1 MGLEIEVG
9 ASLKQHSVLVI
20 PCFNEEARLQPAAF
34 AALLEDPRVELLF
47 VNDGST
53 DGTEAALQR
62 FADAHGAGARRRV
75 RVLSMQQN
83 VGKAEAV
90 RQGMCEALA
99 TQPYGV
105 GYFDA
110 DLATPPSEI
119 LRLLRV
125 LYDREA
131 AVVLGSRIALLG
143 RHIERSPTRHYLG
156 RLFATLASAALSLP
170 VYDTQCGAKLFRG
183 TASLRAAL
191 AEPFISRWAFD
202 VELIGRLVRGGP
214 NVPPLDVDSF
224 HEEPLLEWHD
234 VAGSKLRATHM
245 ARSLYDL
252 GQIARSLRARG
263 KQR

>member
-1 MGLEIEVG
+1 M
-9 ASLKQHSVLVI
+9 KQHTVLVI
-20 PCFNEEARLQPAAF
+20 PCFNEEARLQPTAF

-47 VNDGST
+47 VNDGSS
-53 DGTEAALQR
+53 DGTEAALR
-62 FADAHGAGARRRV
+62 GFADAYAGSPGRV
-75 RVLSMQQN
+75 RVLSLEHN

-90 RQGMCEALA
+90 RQGMCEALSS
-99 TQPYGV
+99 QPFGV

-125 LYDREA
+125 LYERDA

-183 TASLRAAL
+183 TPSLRAAL
-191 AEPFISRWAFD
+191 ADPFISRWAFD

-214 NVPPLDVDSF
+214 ETPPLDVDAF

-263 KQR
+263 KKR

>member
-1 MGLEIEVG
+1 LE
-9 ASLKQHSVLVI
+9 QHSVLVI
-20 PCFNEEARLQPAAF
+20 PCFNEEARLQPRAF
-34 AALLEDPRVELLF
+34 AALLEDPRVQLLF

-53 DGTEAALQR
+53 DDTELALKLI
-62 FADAHGAGARRRV
+62 ADAHGSRV
-75 RVLSMQQN
+75 RVLTLEQN
-83 VGKAEAV
+83 SGKAEAV
-90 RQGMCEALA
+90 RRGMSEALHSN
-99 TQPYGV
+99 PFGV
-105 GYFDA
+105 GYLDA

-125 LYDREA
+125 LYDRDV

-143 RHIERSPTRHYLG
+143 RHIERSPARHYLG

-170 VYDTQCGAKLFRG
+170 VYDTQCGAKVFRG
-183 TASLRAAL
+183 TDGLRYAL
-191 AEPFISRWAFD
+191 SEPFMSRWAFD

-214 NVPPLDVDSF
+214 ETAPLDIKAF

-252 GQIARSLRARG
+252 GQIARDLRRRRRPKG
-263 KQR
+263 RS

>member
-1 MGLEIEVG
+1 
-9 ASLKQHSVLVI
+9 LKQHSVLVI

-34 AALLEDPRVELLF
+34 AALLEDSRVELLF
-47 VNDGST
+47 VNDGSS
-53 DGTEAALQR
+53 DGTEAALHGI
-62 FADAHGAGARRRV
+62 AAAHAGSPRRV
-75 RVLSMQQN
+75 RVLSLAEN

-90 RQGMCEALA
+90 RQGMCEAL
-99 TQPYGV
+99 TTRPFGV

-125 LYDREA
+125 LYDRDA

-183 TASLRAAL
+183 TPSLSAAL
-191 AEPFISRWAFD
+191 ANPFISRWAFD

-214 NVPPLDVDSF
+214 DAPPLDVDAF

-252 GQIARSLRARG
+252 GQIARSLRTRG
-263 KQR
+263 KKR

>member
-1 MGLEIEVG
+1 M
-9 ASLKQHSVLVI
+9 KQHSVLVI
-20 PCFNEEARLQPAAF
+20 PCFNEEARLQPSAF

-53 DGTEAALQR
+53 DGTQVALQR
-62 FADAHGAGARRRV
+62 IADEHKPRV
-75 RVLSMQQN
+75 RVLSLEHN
-83 VGKAEAV
+83 RGKAEAV
-90 RQGMCEALA
+90 RLGMCDALA
-99 TQPYGV
+99 SKPYGV
-105 GYFDA
+105 GYLDA

-125 LYDREA
+125 LYDRDVS
-131 AVVLGSRIALLG
+131 VVLGSRIALLG

-170 VYDTQCGAKLFRG
+170 VYDTQCGAKVFRG
-183 TASLRAAL
+183 SAALRAAL

-202 VELIGRLVRGGP
+202 VELIGRLVRGSRD
-214 NVPPLDVDSF
+214 VPALDVHAF

-245 ARSLYDL
+245 ARSLFDL
-252 GQIARSLRARG
+252 GQIARDLRR
-263 KQR
+263 RR

>member
-1 MGLEIEVG
+1 M
-9 ASLKQHSVLVI
+9 KQHSVLVI
-20 PCFNEEARLQPAAF
+20 PCFNEEARLQPDAF

-62 FADAHGAGARRRV
+62 IAGAHRERI
-75 RVLSMQQN
+75 RVLSLEEN
-83 VGKAEAV
+83 LGKAEAV
-90 RQGMCEALA
+90 RRGMREALLSK
-99 TQPYGV
+99 PYGI
-105 GYFDA
+105 GYLDA

-125 LYDREA
+125 LYDRDV

-143 RHIERSPTRHYLG
+143 RHIERSAARHYLG

-170 VYDTQCGAKLFRG
+170 VYDTQCGAKVFRA
-183 TASLRAAL
+183 TESLRAAL

-214 NVPPLDVDSF
+214 SAPALDITAF

-252 GQIARSLRARG
+252 GQIARDLRR
-263 KQR
+263 RNRSS

>member
-1 MGLEIEVG
+1 MKL
-9 ASLKQHSVLVI
+9 HSVLVI

-34 AALLEDPRVELLF
+34 AALLADQRVELLF

-53 DGTEAALQR
+53 DGTEAALRQ
-62 FADAHGAGARRRV
+62 FADAHGGTPSRV
-75 RVLSMQQN
+75 RVLSLEKN

-99 TQPYGV
+99 TQPFGV

-110 DLATPPSEI
+110 DLATPPAEI

-125 LYDREA
+125 LYDRDA

-143 RHIERSPTRHYLG
+143 RHIERSATRHYLG
-156 RLFATLASAALSLP
+156 RMFATLASAALSLP

-183 TASLRAAL
+183 TSSLRAAL

-214 NVPPLDVDSF
+214 TAPPVDVDSF

-252 GQIARSLRARG
+252 GQIARSLRARS
-263 KQR
+263 KKR

>member
-1 MGLEIEVG
+1 M
-9 ASLKQHSVLVI
+9 KQHSVLVI
-20 PCFNEEARLQPAAF
+20 PCFNEEARLQPARLS
-34 AALLEDPRVELLF
+34 ALLEDPRVELLF

-62 FADAHGAGARRRV
+62 SADEHGGATRRV
-75 RVLSMQQN
+75 RVLSLPKN
-83 VGKAEAV
+83 CGKAEAV

-125 LYDREA
+125 LYERDA

-143 RHIERSPTRHYLG
+143 RHIERSAFRHYVG
-156 RLFATLASAALSLP
+156 RAFATLASAALSLP
-170 VYDTQCGAKLFRG
+170 VYDTQCGAKMFRG
-183 TASLRAAL
+183 SQALRAAL

-214 NVPPLDVDSF
+214 SSPPLEIEAF

-234 VAGSKLRATHM
+234 VAGSKLRASHM
-245 ARSLYDL
+245 ARTLYDL
-252 GQIARSLRARG
+252 GQIARSLRARNP
-263 KQR
+263 KR